1 MMEGGGRHHESRYLY
16 NIPVY
21 RESNERTW
29 SLWNCSCY
37 GNKWK
42 KYAKAHMAGW
52 NDISYQ
58 KLNARAVVDAIQ
70 CMKKPADVLIHL
82 DNAYAEHMIEKGG
95 AAGNAYAALW
105 STFFDRVKL
114 MEKVEV
120 KRCPQHEYTEYL
132 NQRIREGKYSI
143 MKDR

>member
-1 MMEGGGRHHESRYLY
+1 MKVDIYITSQFMGRETKGRG
-16 NIPVY
+16 VY
-21 RESNERTW
+21 GIVLVTQIN
-29 SLWNCSCY
+29 
-37 GNKWK
+37 GK
-42 KYAKAHMAGW
+42 KYAKAHVAGW

-105 STFFDRVKL
+105 STFFERVKL